1 MYNVIDVASTTDW
14 FVSRIL
20 GVNLAEVDPEAF
32 WETRGNYVL
41 LACALL
47 WLTVVVFFFT
57 KRQMPRAADESSKV
71 ANRAGKRNDRHPL
84 DYVHVE
90 YPDLNYSHMRDA
102 AGRYIDF
109 PFFVLAGRLK
119 ELFRSERFSEYLMR
133 LRWPRGFTCPRC
145 GGQRTRPSRRGLLRC
160 GQCD

>member
-32 WETRGNYVL
+32 WETHGNYVL
-41 LACALL
+41 LACVLR
-47 WLTVVVFFFT
+47 WLTVGAFFSRKGRSQEQPT
-57 KRQMPRAADESSKV
+57 SPRKSPIEQ
-71 ANRAGKRNDRHPL
+71 ANGNDRHPL

-90 YPDLNYSHMRDA
+90 CPDLNDSHMRDE

-109 PFFVLAGRLK
+109 PFFVFSG
-119 ELFRSERFSEYLMR
+119 SIERVV
-133 LRWPRGFTCPRC
+133 P
-145 GGQRTRPSRRGLLRC
+145 
-160 GQCD
+160 